1 MVQQQGSK
9 NKAEDP
15 TVVPKV
21 KYTSLLKEYE
31 AILKLSEELKKKY
44 EIKDSLLKELSQ
56 QSSTVQSDNEIMK
69 EQIKE
74 KDEKISSLERNVGE
88 LQQTIR
94 DEREKEKHFQ
104 EIENENYLLLQEIDN
119 DKLEIGKYKEE
130 INKMDDQVKVLEN
143 ELRIEKEKNLEKMNE
158 SGLESST
165 ESSRA
170 PITNI
175 FQEENDR
182 LKNEIE
188 KYKRQIDQYKED
200 AKLVVEWVDREKNSL
215 RPGQSSQPPP
225 GIVRTAAPGEIVILR
240 NKIEQLESELAEVT
254 NEKEML
260 EKIYNGDIKEDGLQR
275 AIDENNNLQIE
286 IRVYYYFIMTFFFL
300 SFFLFF
306 PFFFVPI
313 N

>member
-21 KYTSLLKEYE
+21 KYTTLLKEYE

-143 ELRIEKEKNLEKMNE
+143 ELRLEKEKNLEKMNE
-158 SGLESST
+158 SGLDSSV
-165 ESSRA
+165 ESSRTQ

-175 FQEENDR
+175 YQEENDR

-215 RPGQSSQPPP
+215 RPGQSAQTVP

-286 IRVYYYFIMTFFFL
+286 IRVYI
-300 SFFLFF
+300 FLF
-306 PFFFVPI
+306 I
-313 N
+313 YIIYRD